1 MKRVIALF
9 LSAILLVSLSV
20 PAFAAEPQ
28 QSNRIHAALDTPEF
42 KSAYKDLQV
51 VNEIIEEV
59 PNSNICYIYH
69 DLSDGNSIS
78 YMLKNNKVVYKAYV
92 VTKEH
97 KVTEYNY
104 SEDGTCVASTK
115 AIFYCNWEALK
126 NQGFYQI
133 SYCQTYWLLSLVSH
147 DFLHFL
153 PHPSTAESPCNSG
166 AFGLFLYF

>member
-59 PNSNICYIYH
+59 PNSNICYIVSVKPRH
-69 DLSDGNSIS
+69 VKRPPSQGELLLTKMAVSLRI
-78 YMLKNNKVVYKAYV
+78 YV
-92 VTKEH
+92 LRLQSNLIAHRHT
-97 KVTEYNY
+97 
-104 SEDGTCVASTK
+104 
-115 AIFYCNWEALK
+115 
-126 NQGFYQI
+126 
-133 SYCQTYWLLSLVSH
+133 
-147 DFLHFL
+147 
-153 PHPSTAESPCNSG
+153 
-166 AFGLFLYF
+166 

>member
-9 LSAILLVSLSV
+9 LSAILLVTLSV

-69 DLSDGNSIS
+69 DLSDAILLAICS
-78 YMLKNNKVVYKAYV
+78 KT
-92 VTKEH
+92 TK
-97 KVTEYNY
+97 
-104 SEDGTCVASTK
+104 
-115 AIFYCNWEALK
+115 
-126 NQGFYQI
+126 
-133 SYCQTYWLLSLVSH
+133 
-147 DFLHFL
+147 
-153 PHPSTAESPCNSG
+153 
-166 AFGLFLYF
+166 

>member
-104 SEDGTCVASTK
+104 SEDGTCVASTNVYRSPETQYNL
-115 AIFYCNWEALK
+115 ASNTSLTYA
-126 NQGFYQI
+126 GQI
-133 SYCQTYWLLSLVSH
+133 KY
-147 DFLHFL
+147 
-153 PHPSTAESPCNSG
+153 STPKDHLGTIST
-166 AFGLFLYF
+166 FTWIVVIVKK

>member
-78 YMLKNNKVVYKAYV
+78 YMLKNNKVVYKAY
-92 VTKEH
+92 
-97 KVTEYNY
+97 
-104 SEDGTCVASTK
+104 DCFLLGT
-115 AIFYCNWEALK
+115 L
-126 NQGFYQI
+126 
-133 SYCQTYWLLSLVSH
+133 
-147 DFLHFL
+147 
-153 PHPSTAESPCNSG
+153 
-166 AFGLFLYF
+166 

>member
-104 SEDGTCVASTK
+104 SED
-115 AIFYCNWEALK
+115 ALP
-126 NQGFYQI
+126 QRMF
-133 SYCQTYWLLSLVSH
+133 TVLLKHNITLHLTLHLHTLVK
-147 DFLHFL
+147 
-153 PHPSTAESPCNSG
+153 
-166 AFGLFLYF
+166 